1 MDKNAMKKMLAG
13 LSIAGLVTGA
23 GLTGCQQA
31 GGSCG
36 ANGEKTENVE
46 EGSAGAGAGS
56 CSASIDTSA
65 QGAVS
70 GEAAQEAPQEAS
82 EEAASQG
89 NGSCSASNDTT
100 GGAEAS
106 E

>member
-1 MDKNAMKKMLAG
+1 MDKTTMRKMLAG

-36 ANGEKTENVE
+36 ATGEKTENVE
-46 EGSAGAGAGS
+46 EGSAAKGAGS
-56 CSASIDTSA
+56 CSAVEDTASKGAGSCSA
-65 QGAVS
+65 V
-70 GEAAQEAPQEAS
+70 
-82 EEAASQG
+82 EEAASEG
-89 NGSCSASNDTT
+89 NGSCSASKDTT
-100 GGAEAS
+100 GGAAS